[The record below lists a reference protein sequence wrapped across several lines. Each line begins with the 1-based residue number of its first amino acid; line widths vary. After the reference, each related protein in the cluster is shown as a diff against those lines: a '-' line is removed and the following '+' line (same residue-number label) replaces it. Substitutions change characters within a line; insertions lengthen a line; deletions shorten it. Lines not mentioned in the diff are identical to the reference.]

1 MCYNVYTNKG
11 NIKKLKVKGESKMYF
26 YPYERMAMDL
36 PIYSKCYKCGKT
48 YYRSN
53 RDNGKCPVCLQNER
67 LRKYKKGGK

>member
-1 MCYNVYTNKG
+1 MFGLYDYRSIIFK
-11 NIKKLKVKGESKMYF
+11 
-26 YPYERMAMDL
+26 DL
-36 PIYSKCYKCGKT
+36 PISSKCYKCGKT